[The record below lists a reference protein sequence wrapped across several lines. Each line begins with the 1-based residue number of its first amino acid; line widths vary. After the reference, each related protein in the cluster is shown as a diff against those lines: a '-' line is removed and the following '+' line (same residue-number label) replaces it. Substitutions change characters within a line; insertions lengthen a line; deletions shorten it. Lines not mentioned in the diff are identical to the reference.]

1 MPNTYLNI
9 IFSDITGLLS
19 HRIKQKNI
27 FLLSHLTI
35 MATQNPYNENKM
47 YLNKT
52 HQLDILLFK
61 NLIGYQVSASGPLV
75 SIERLAN
82 TIL

>member
-1 MPNTYLNI
+1 
-9 IFSDITGLLS
+9 
-19 HRIKQKNI
+19 
-27 FLLSHLTI
+27 